1 MEKVCA
7 ALGPNAEIIAEPPA
21 ARLAAAGEA
30 REQDILNMLSRRP
43 CTAEDVS
50 TGLGINPDEVN
61 KCLRGL
67 LDGGK
72 VVELRKGKKVFYR
85 TR

>member
-1 MEKVCA
+1 
-7 ALGPNAEIIAEPPA
+7 
-21 ARLAAAGEA
+21 
-30 REQDILNMLSRRP
+30 MLSRCP

-50 TGLGINPDEVN
+50 AGLGINRNEVN